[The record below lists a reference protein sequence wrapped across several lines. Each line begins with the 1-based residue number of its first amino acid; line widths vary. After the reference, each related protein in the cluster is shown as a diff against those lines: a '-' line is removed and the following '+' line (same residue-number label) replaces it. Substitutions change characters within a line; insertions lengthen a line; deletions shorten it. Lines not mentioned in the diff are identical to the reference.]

1 MLANPQFVSLYSEI
15 VDDPTDKKVAL
26 IERFGGLVISLD
38 PGTYRIDRDPYK
50 FSILVHAEGGDP
62 KESSAGSVAGTV
74 FINTRCVAMIDR
86 ELLDDSSLLEKYQ
99 QLWFGGQDKACRDLL
114 RDNGGAVRYGF
125 SRFSDDLSVRVN
137 RSNGVIQLTPSET
150 TSEVAVS

>member
-74 FINTRCVAMIDR
+74 FINTFKKHVDC
-86 ELLDDSSLLEKYQ
+86 SLLSRA
-99 QLWFGGQDKACRDLL
+99 FINKAGFDAYVKSHGISDAKALTL
-114 RDNGGAVRYGF
+114 DELSEAVAK
-125 SRFSDDLSVRVN
+125 
-137 RSNGVIQLTPSET
+137 PAE
-150 TSEVAVS
+150 